1 MGSIHLSPDEH
12 LKRVMGNPSD
22 AILKQHELSE
32 ATYPLLVSYLGW
44 LRRLNG
50 VQNKN
55 DVIRQNEQIFSEFI
69 HLCEHNLLF
78 FLTVTGR
85 FDVIRKL
92 FEDKDLFSKER
103 ALLDEI
109 EKEHAKAAAAKLQ
122 DFVYVPRKKEST
134 ILQQP
139 EEPKPHRLPAS
150 EWEKSLYG
158 LTNIDLYQYYEEE
171 MKRITYVHHIKHI
184 KLMDTTYE
192 EHMTSMRKALDLIV
206 EDERINEVKKQKAI
220 AIYQSIMAK
229 KEEMETEL
237 NHLLPLATEQSD
249 VAMLNIEIIEKHRQ
263 LKEEKLKEVQEIL
276 EQFFEEM
283 RDESPQLKIIY
294 EEHQEN
300 IQNFKKESQTIQ
312 LQWEQEMQTLST
324 HYENARVHALE
335 DISSS
340 LNSILDELK
349 KCPVDELDK
358 EQVSR
363 LDAGIRQLKLYK
375 DGLKK
380 AEGYEATQ
388 LLLSQCNKELETIAG
403 IVQPVL
409 PEDVRKRFELNVN
422 LMKQMIAAAP
432 KEGADFMMLTSDSSS
447 LKQKNPD
454 EGPIISN
461 PTMDLTEE
469 QQVERQSH
477 ISDVERLSMGK
488 PQATTPKDENP
499 QAAPLSAERKIEVE
513 SLIPVVEHS
522 SEMPQAT
529 IPKDDDPQAAP
540 LLAEGNM
547 EVESLMTVVE
557 HKTVKMPQATTP
569 KDDNP
574 HANPLSAEGEIEVES
589 LMPVDEHSSEK
600 MSQDTLPDDKKLQ
613 ATSLPEEQRIEAK
626 LSTPEQEIDQSENQS
641 IAAEEN
647 PHNVHRYR
655 FFMNSVRDGT
665 EFITFDPEK
674 QRHYESMLK
683 ELSSILKE
691 LQQEYGA
698 EVLAKIQEI
707 EALIKDAKS
716 IGFDRANPSHIQKIC
731 DACDLGIDYEPL
743 DHVKDSL
750 SSIIQLKNNPQSSVG
765 M

>member
-92 FEDKDLFSKER
+92 FEDKDLLAKER

-109 EKEHAKAAAAKLQ
+109 EKEHAKAAAAKFQ
-122 DFVYVPRKKEST
+122 DFVYVPRKKESSN
-134 ILQQP
+134 LQQP
-139 EEPKPHRLPAS
+139 EEPRPHRLPAS

-158 LTNIDLYQYYEEE
+158 LTNMDLYQYYEEE
-171 MKRITYVHHIKHI
+171 MKRITYVHHMKQI

-192 EHMTSMRKALDLIV
+192 EHISSMRKALDLIV
-206 EDERINEVKKQKAI
+206 EDEHISEVKKQKAI
-220 AIYQSIMAK
+220 AVYQSLIAK
-229 KEEMETEL
+229 KEEMEAEL
-237 NHLLPLATEQSD
+237 NHFSSLNVEQSD
-249 VAMLNIEIIEKHRQ
+249 VAMLNIEDIEKHRQ
-263 LKEEKLKEVQEIL
+263 IKEEQLKEVQEIL
-276 EQFFEEM
+276 DQFFEEM

-294 EEHQEN
+294 KEYQEN

-312 LQWEQEMQTLST
+312 LEWEQEMQTLST

-340 LNSILDELK
+340 LNFILDELK

-363 LDAGIRQLKLYK
+363 LDVGIRQLKLFK
-375 DGLKK
+375 EELKK
-380 AEGYEATQ
+380 AEGHEATQ
-388 LLLSQCNKELETIAG
+388 LLLSHCNKELETIAG

-409 PEDVRKRFELNVN
+409 PEDARKRFELNVN
-422 LMKQMIAAAP
+422 LMKQMITALP
-432 KEGADFMMLTSDSSS
+432 KKGADFMMLPSDHSS
-447 LKQKNPD
+447 LKRENSD
-454 EGPIISN
+454 VGSIIST
-461 PTMDLTEE
+461 PTMHLSEK
-469 QQVERQSH
+469 QQMERQPH
-477 ISDVERLSMGK
+477 ISEAERLSMEM
-488 PQATTPKDENP
+488 PQTTPLKDDNP
-499 QAAPLSAERKIEVE
+499 QADSLLAEEKIEVE
-513 SLIPVVEHS
+513 SFIPVVEHTS
-522 SEMPQAT
+522 GEMPQA
-529 IPKDDDPQAAP
+529 I
-540 LLAEGNM
+540 
-547 EVESLMTVVE
+547 
-557 HKTVKMPQATTP
+557 TP

-574 HANPLSAEGEIEVES
+574 RAPSLLAKEKIEVEH
-589 LMPVDEHSSEK
+589 LKPVDEFTRVEI
-600 MSQDTLPDDKKLQ
+600 SQAPLPNDKKLQ
-613 ATSLPEEQRIEAK
+613 VTSLPEEPRIDAK
-626 LSTPEQEIDQSENQS
+626 LSIPEQEVDQGEHQS
-641 IAAEEN
+641 IAEEEN
-647 PHNVHRYR
+647 QHNVHRYR
-655 FFMNSVRDGT
+655 FFMNSIRDGT

-674 QRHYESMLK
+674 QRHYESMLN
-683 ELSSILKE
+683 ELSSVLNE
-691 LQQEYGA
+691 LQEEYGA
-698 EVLAKIQEI
+698 EVSAKIKEI
-707 EALIKDAKS
+707 EILIKDAKS
-716 IGFDRANPSHIQKIC
+716 IGFDRANPAHIQKIC

-743 DHVKDSL
+743 DHIKNSL
-750 SSIIQLKNNPQSSVG
+750 SSIIQLKNSPQSSVG